1 MDGRERGVTS
11 TVGTV
16 LMVAT
21 ALLAAALVGVVVFDL
36 DPRQEP
42 APQVVLSHELVDDG
56 GEQSVAVTMESG
68 DAVRVDRLYVVG
80 SVDLDVGGP
89 PDAAGNRGA
98 DERFASERERFDESS
113 GGRPP
118 QAGTGETWDAGETVY
133 LDPVG
138 SADGVTVTIYWS
150 SDPIAGVNPGT
161 VTGEDTYEIAS
172 FTV

>member
-1 MDGRERGVTS
+1 MDGHERGVTS

-16 LMVAT
+16 LMVST
-21 ALLAAALVGVVVFDL
+21 ALLVAALVGAVVFDL

-56 GEQSVAVTMESG
+56 EQSVAVTMESG
-68 DAVRVDRLYVVG
+68 DAVRIDRLYVVG
-80 SVDLDVGGP
+80 SKNLDVGGP
-89 PDAAGNRGA
+89 PDAPGNTSA
-98 DERFASERERFDESS
+98 DEQFASERERFDESS

-118 QAGTGETWDAGETVY
+118 QVDVGERWGAGETVY

-138 SADGVTVTIYWS
+138 RAEGVTVTIYWS
-150 SDPIAGVNPGT
+150 SAAIEGRNPGT
-161 VTGEDTYEIAS
+161 VTGRDTYEIAS